1 MTLEYDIGED
11 EFILGINGMDAFIND
26 EVPSQEEEDV
36 LE

>member
-11 EFILGINGMDAFIND
+11 EFILDINGMDAFIND